1 MKVLERAEDLA
12 AKINGSY
19 PLYELRGQRM
29 DVSNNKFEVWQLPS
43 AATPHLKAAKR
54 IAGLHGRNLSLIE
67 PHILRQLKPL
77 GIDLTQLQG
86 KVIKRFSLDED
97 AALRLSLIFRI
108 LAPMRNRDRMR
119 ECTVG
124 IEAMGKEESAYWL
137 GMSMHRKNPRRV
149 LTALRYLLTER

>member
-1 MKVLERAEDLA
+1 MKVLERAEDLE
-12 AKINGSY
+12 KNLNKSY

-29 DVSNNKFEVWQLPS
+29 DVSNNKLEVWQLPS
-43 AATPHLKAAKR
+43 AATLHLKAAKR
-54 IAGLHGRNLSLIE
+54 VAGLHGRNLALIE
-67 PHILRQLKPL
+67 PHVLRQLKPI
-77 GIDLTQLQG
+77 GIDLTKLQTQ
-86 KVIKRFSLDED
+86 IKHFALDEET
-97 AALRLSLIFRI
+97 ALRLSLIFRI

-119 ECTVG
+119 ECILG